1 MWKLRLK
8 IFFFFLRL
16 KILNDLSNFTLRRES
31 GDCKCPPH
39 SLPMVYKALCGLVP
53 ASLCSL
59 PHHNLQE
66 WSPVPWT
73 DHAFC
78 LEPSSLH
85 LYPTQSYLSFRSQRR
100 HHFLQRSSLLCKS
113 GLGDL
118 PFCFSSSPSYH
129 QTAWQLSISWSV
141 RLRIWGE
148 QRLGLSCWPLH
159 SQLLAQRLA

>member
-1 MWKLRLK
+1 MTCPILHEEETAETASVILIPSPWFIRPCVAWFQILSVA
-8 IFFFFLRL
+8 FL
-16 KILNDLSNFTLRRES
+16 ITI
-31 GDCKCPPH
+31 CIQ
-39 SLPMVYKALCGLVP
+39 
-53 ASLCSL
+53 
-59 PHHNLQE
+59 QE